1 MRGNALGVEGVN
13 QLLVDQDVR
22 APRLVLQPLDL
33 GDQAPVMREE
43 RRARL
48 ELAQHERRADENF
61 VRRLRLDRP
70 VGHAP
75 VAVHRQP
82 VQRATLERDH
92 LAAARIPLRLV
103 VLAPDEMA
111 AEVFQPARLDGRHGA
126 GKEAR
131 GFNQLPGGDPAPGLL
146 RP

>member
-1 MRGNALGVEGVN
+1 MRGDALGVKGVD

-22 APRLVLQPLDL
+22 TARLVLQPLDL
-33 GDQAPVMREE
+33 GDQAPVVREK

-48 ELAQHERRADENF
+48 ELALHQCRADENL
-61 VRRLRLDRP
+61 VRRLRIDRP

-75 VAVHRQP
+75 VAVDGQP
-82 VQRATLERDH
+82 VQRSALERDH
-92 LAAARIPLRLV
+92 LAAARVPLRLG

-111 AEVFQPARLDGRHGA
+111 ADVLQPARLDGRHGA

-131 GFNQLPGGDPAPGLL
+131 GFNQLSGGDPAAGFFHP
-146 RP
+146 